1 MTSSLRRVSNDF
13 WNEVEKIYRK
23 NKGMIPKT
31 MITKQIASQMK
42 AMGRKQPKYVVNY
55 WPISTKKV
63 RVY

>member
-42 AMGRKQPKYVVNY
+42 SMGRKQPKYVVNY
-55 WPISTKKV
+55 WPISRRKV